1 MVYFQSYIISVS
13 LATACSD
20 NRIQEFSLLAGT
32 TAAIAAV
39 LIAFLAKWN
48 DVVLTREVNKKRAQ
62 TLEEEFEEMK
72 SYLEKV
78 QNELSKHR

>member
-1 MVYFQSYIISVS
+1 MH
-13 LATACSD
+13 
-20 NRIQEFSLLAGT
+20 AGT

-39 LIAFLAKWN
+39 LIAFLARWN
-48 DVVLTREVNKKRAQ
+48 VVLTREVKKRPQ

>member
-1 MVYFQSYIISVS
+1 

-20 NRIQEFSLLAGT
+20 NRIHEVSLLAGT
-32 TAAIAAV
+32 TTAAIAV

-48 DVVLTREVNKKRAQ
+48 VVLTREVKKRTQ

>member
-1 MVYFQSYIISVS
+1 M
-13 LATACSD
+13 
-20 NRIQEFSLLAGT
+20 LAGT
-32 TAAIAAV
+32 AAAIAV

-48 DVVLTREVNKKRAQ
+48 DVVLTREVNKKRTQ
-62 TLEEEFEEMK
+62 TLEEEEFEEMK

>member
-1 MVYFQSYIISVS
+1 MVCFQSYIIWVS
-13 LATACSD
+13 LATARSD

-32 TAAIAAV
+32 TAAIAV
-39 LIAFLAKWN
+39 LIAFLARWN
-48 DVVLTREVNKKRAQ
+48 DVVLTREVNKKRTQ

>member
-1 MVYFQSYIISVS
+1 
-13 LATACSD
+13 LATASSD

-32 TAAIAAV
+32 TAAIAV
-39 LIAFLAKWN
+39 LIASLAKWN
-48 DVVLTREVNKKRAQ
+48 DVVLTRDVKKRTQ

>member
-1 MVYFQSYIISVS
+1 LDYFQSYIIWVS

-32 TAAIAAV
+32 TAAIAV

-48 DVVLTREVNKKRAQ
+48 VVLTREVKKRTQ

>member
-1 MVYFQSYIISVS
+1 

-32 TAAIAAV
+32 TAAIAV

-48 DVVLTREVNKKRAQ
+48 IVLTREAKKRTQ

>member
-1 MVYFQSYIISVS
+1 MTWVS

-20 NRIQEFSLLAGT
+20 NRVQEFSLIAGT
-32 TAAIAAV
+32 TAAIAV

-48 DVVLTREVNKKRAQ
+48 VVLTREGKKRIQ

>member
-1 MVYFQSYIISVS
+1 M
-13 LATACSD
+13 ATACSD

-32 TAAIAAV
+32 TAAIAV

-48 DVVLTREVNKKRAQ
+48 DVVLTREVNKKRPQ
-62 TLEEEFEEMK
+62 TLEEEEFEEMK

>member
-1 MVYFQSYIISVS
+1 M
-13 LATACSD
+13 
-20 NRIQEFSLLAGT
+20 LAGT
-32 TAAIAAV
+32 TAAIAV

-48 DVVLTREVNKKRAQ
+48 VVLTREVKKTTQ

>member
-1 MVYFQSYIISVS
+1 

-20 NRIQEFSLLAGT
+20 NRIQEFSLLVGT
-32 TAAIAAV
+32 TAAITV
-39 LIAFLAKWN
+39 LIAFLARSN
-48 DVVLTREVNKKRAQ
+48 VVLTREVKKRTQ
-62 TLEEEFEEMK
+62 TLEEEEFEMK

>member
-1 MVYFQSYIISVS
+1 M
-13 LATACSD
+13 
-20 NRIQEFSLLAGT
+20 LAGT
-32 TAAIAAV
+32 TAAIAV

-48 DVVLTREVNKKRAQ
+48 DVVLTREVKKRPQ
-62 TLEEEFEEMK
+62 TLEEEEEFEEMK

>member
-1 MVYFQSYIISVS
+1 M
-13 LATACSD
+13 
-20 NRIQEFSLLAGT
+20 LAGT
-32 TAAIAAV
+32 TAAIAV

-48 DVVLTREVNKKRAQ
+48 DVVLTREVKKRPE
-62 TLEEEFEEMK
+62 TLEEEEFEEMK

>member
-1 MVYFQSYIISVS
+1 MMWVS
-13 LATACSD
+13 LATTCFD
-20 NRIQEFSLLAGT
+20 NRIQEFSFLTGT
-32 TAAIAAV
+32 TAAIAV

-48 DVVLTREVNKKRAQ
+48 VVLTREVKKRPQ

-78 QNELSKHR
+78 QNELSKHS

>member
-1 MVYFQSYIISVS
+1 MVCFQSYIIWVS
-13 LATACSD
+13 LATARSD

-32 TAAIAAV
+32 TAAIAV
-39 LIAFLAKWN
+39 LIIAFLAKWN
-48 DVVLTREVNKKRAQ
+48 VALREVKKRTQ

>member
-1 MVYFQSYIISVS
+1 

-32 TAAIAAV
+32 TAAIAV

-48 DVVLTREVNKKRAQ
+48 VVLTREVKKRTQ

-78 QNELSKHR
+78 QNELSKHRE